1 MKDKSTFAF
10 KMSRAQ
16 AQIALAMNQD
26 SNLFLKGEYCFA
38 DGTFKRY
45 ADFVT
50 LEAYT
55 YVGLLRKI
63 VKLCSME
70 AESESAENWVSQTLS
85 QCLIQL
91 GGVWTR
97 QAGFGRLS

>member
-1 MKDKSTFAF
+1 MNDKPTFAF

-16 AQIALAMNQD
+16 AQITLAMNQD
-26 SNLFLKGEYCFA
+26 SNLFLNGEYYFA
-38 DGTFKRY
+38 DGTFKRC

-63 VKLCSME
+63 VKLRSME
-70 AESESAENWVSQTLS
+70 ADSESAENWVSQTLS
-85 QCLIQL
+85 QCLI
-91 GGVWTR
+91 
-97 QAGFGRLS
+97 

>member
-1 MKDKSTFAF
+1 MNDKPTFAF

-16 AQIALAMNQD
+16 AQITLAMNQD
-26 SNLFLKGEYCFA
+26 SNLFLNGEYYFA
-38 DGTFKRY
+38 DGTFKRC

-70 AESESAENWVSQTLS
+70 TDSESAENWVSQTLS
-85 QCLIQL
+85 QCLM
-91 GGVWTR
+91 
-97 QAGFGRLS
+97 

>member
-1 MKDKSTFAF
+1 MNDKPTFAF

-16 AQIALAMNQD
+16 AQITLAMNQD
-26 SNLFLKGEYCFA
+26 SNLFLNGEYYFA
-38 DGTFKRY
+38 DGTFKRC

-70 AESESAENWVSQTLS
+70 ADSESAENWVSQTLS
-85 QCLIQL
+85 QCLM
-91 GGVWTR
+91 
-97 QAGFGRLS
+97 